1 MTIEKFENEF
11 NDTQSLELK
20 RELIEKLLDSDIDFN
35 DSDIKSK
42 LKEYSSQLQ
51 DFKETMEIENSL
63 LIDTDIENGKYQLYT
78 CIEETQ
84 IVPSDVNDISK
95 YIKGRN
101 YYVLIDDISQ
111 RYIENIG
118 DINDLNDEFKDYLSK
133 IKPVVWI
140 VSDNGIGTLKRKYT
154 FSGYK
159 IDFSKHFTIFE

>member
-11 NDTQSLELK
+11 NDAQSLELK

-35 DSDIKSK
+35 DSEIKSK

-78 CIEETQ
+78 CIEETEFFT
-84 IVPSDVNDISK
+84 K
-95 YIKGRN
+95 YVKGRN
-101 YYVLIDDISQ
+101 YYVSIDDISK

-118 DINDLNDEFKDYLSK
+118 DITDLNDEFKEYLSN

-140 VSDNGIGTLKRKYT
+140 VSDDGIGTLKRKYT
-154 FSGYK
+154 FSD
-159 IDFSKHFTIFE
+159 DFSKHFTIFE

>member
-84 IVPSDVNDISK
+84 IVPSDVNDISE

-118 DINDLNDEFKDYLSK
+118 DISDLNDEFKEYLSK

-154 FSGYK
+154 FS
-159 IDFSKHFTIFE
+159 DDLSKHFTIFE

>member
-11 NDTQSLELK
+11 NDAQSLELK

-35 DSDIKSK
+35 DSEIKSK

-78 CIEETQ
+78 CIEETEFFT
-84 IVPSDVNDISK
+84 K
-95 YIKGRN
+95 YVKGRN
-101 YYVLIDDISQ
+101 YYVSIDDISK

-118 DINDLNDEFKDYLSK
+118 DITDLNDEFKEYLSN
-133 IKPVVWI
+133 INPVVWI
-140 VSDNGIGTLKRKYT
+140 VSDDGIGTLKRKYT
-154 FSGYK
+154 FSD
-159 IDFSKHFTIFE
+159 DFSKHFTIFG

>member
-11 NDTQSLELK
+11 NDAQSLELK

-35 DSDIKSK
+35 DSEIKSK

-78 CIEETQ
+78 CIEETEFFT
-84 IVPSDVNDISK
+84 K
-95 YIKGRN
+95 YVKGRN
-101 YYVLIDDISQ
+101 YYVSIDDISK

-118 DINDLNDEFKDYLSK
+118 DITDLNDEFKEYLSN
-133 IKPVVWI
+133 INPVVWI
-140 VSDNGIGTLKRKYT
+140 VSDDGIGTLKRKYS
-154 FSGYK
+154 FSD
-159 IDFSKHFTIFE
+159 DFSKHFTIFE

>member
-11 NDTQSLELK
+11 NDAQSLELK

-35 DSDIKSK
+35 DSEIKSK

-78 CIEETQ
+78 CIEETEFFT
-84 IVPSDVNDISK
+84 K
-95 YIKGRN
+95 YVKGRN
-101 YYVLIDDISQ
+101 YYVSIDDISK

-118 DINDLNDEFKDYLSK
+118 DITDLNDEFKEYLSN
-133 IKPVVWI
+133 INPVVWI
-140 VSDNGIGTLKRKYT
+140 VSDDGIGTLKRKYT
-154 FSGYK
+154 FSD
-159 IDFSKHFTIFE
+159 DFSKHFTIFE